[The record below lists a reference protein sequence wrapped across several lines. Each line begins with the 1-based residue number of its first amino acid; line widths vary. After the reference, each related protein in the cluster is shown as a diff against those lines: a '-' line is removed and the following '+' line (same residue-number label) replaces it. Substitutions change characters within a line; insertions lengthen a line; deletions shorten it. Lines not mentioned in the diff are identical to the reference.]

1 MVKSEIER
9 RFERRLRNTIV
20 ESTALGYYPSR
31 FEQMLNN
38 SAGILVAKRLV
49 GSGDLQYG
57 LKELKK
63 LGRHDLTMESIMM
76 EEEFRPL
83 FTKAE
88 LEAAKW
94 RLEQA

>member
-1 MVKSEIER
+1 MLTPEIEK
-9 RFERRLRNTIV
+9 RFEGRLRNTIL
-20 ESTALGYYPSR
+20 ESAALGYYPSR

-38 SAGILVAKRLV
+38 SSGISVAKKLVA
-49 GSGDLQYG
+49 SGDLQYG

-76 EEEFRPL
+76 EEQFRLL